1 MAKTVYP
8 QRPRRNQIKREMER
22 DDLEKEKQGPPRPP
36 ARKGPEL
43 RDQNNKLIR
52 ALAGASVPPNR
63 KSKS

>member
-8 QRPRRNQIKREMER
+8 QKPRRNQIRQELERENIE
-22 DDLEKEKQGPPRPP
+22 EKKLGPPKPP
-36 ARKGPEL
+36 AKKGPEL

-63 KSKS
+63 KSRS